1 MLFCF
6 REVGG
11 YFIGDSLL
19 IDGSVVMGEL
29 I

>member
-6 REVGG
+6 WEVGG
-11 YFIGDSLL
+11 YFIGDPLL

>member
-6 REVGG
+6 RKVGG
-11 YFIGDSLL
+11 YFIGYSLF